1 MLCAKAKRVTA
12 GARRNGGRHIE
23 LYPQAGK
30 LFLSE
35 MTKGHFGMSAETRV
49 DYEKFLSVFQPDDR
63 DRILQ
68 MGTSPALSGNGT
80 LLTTEYRSVGV
91 EDGKERWIAVR
102 GRMLFDGENRA
113 TRLIG
118 FTLDISERK
127 RMEEDLRRRAE
138 ELQKIMDVAPLTLSV
153 AHDPDC
159 HEITGNRTANW
170 LAEAA

>member
-1 MLCAKAKRVTA
+1 
-12 GARRNGGRHIE
+12 
-23 LYPQAGK
+23 
-30 LFLSE
+30 
-35 MTKGHFGMSAETRV
+35 MSPETGV

-68 MGTSPALSGNGT
+68 MGTSPALPGNGAV
-80 LLTTEYRSVGV
+80 LATEYRSVGV

-102 GRMLFDGENRA
+102 GRMLFDRENRA

-118 FTLDISERK
+118 TTLDISERK

-138 ELQKIMDVAPLTLSV
+138 ELQKIMDVAPVALFV

-159 HEITGNRTANW
+159 HEVTGNRTENW
-170 LAEAA
+170 LVEAEGTSVLPSAWRSERAPEVFSRWDRDPRSGTAPSGG